1 MAKSKCKLCGKQL
14 KGGEGMYRK
23 NDDGNVIKVCI
34 DRESCRSR
42 MRAKTIGLGASSWL
56 TDKRKKSKT

>member
-1 MAKSKCKLCGKQL
+1 MSKSQCELCHKIL

-23 NDDGNVIKVCI
+23 NDDGKVIKVCI

-42 MRAKTIGLGASSWL
+42 MRAKSIGLGASSSF
-56 TDKRKKSKT
+56 TAKSK